1 MPASPASIARDSRDG
16 CVAFEVDSLENYSV
30 RPDLARAVVQ
40 AGWNLTELRAVGESL
55 EEIFLELTKSE
66 ANRSSR

>member
-1 MPASPASIARDSRDG
+1 
-16 CVAFEVDSLENYSV
+16 VAYEVQGLENYSV

-55 EEIFLELTKSE
+55 EEIFLELTRSE
-66 ANRSSR
+66 EAKPSPKHQTKEVTEGNPVAQ